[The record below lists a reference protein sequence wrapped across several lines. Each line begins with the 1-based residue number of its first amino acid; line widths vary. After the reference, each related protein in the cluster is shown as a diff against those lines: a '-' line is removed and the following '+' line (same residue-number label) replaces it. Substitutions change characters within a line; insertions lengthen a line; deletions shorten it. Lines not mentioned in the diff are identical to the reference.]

1 MKAKG
6 KVLYHYV
13 PNAGASNLYRK
24 CHSVSDH
31 LKHLFNF
38 WENVLIKTKEK
49 AKDVSLF
56 FLQSLKQMYCVLFCC
71 VVLFLFFLKYLLMTN

>member
-56 FLQSLKQMYCVLFCC
+56 FPSKFKTNVLCFVLLCC
-71 VVLFLFFLKYLLMTN
+71 FIFIFFKVFVND

>member
-6 KVLYHYV
+6 KMLYHYV
-13 PNAGASNLYRK
+13 PNAGASTLYRK

-31 LKHLFNF
+31 LKHLLNF

-49 AKDVSLF
+49 AKDVSFFCFPPKFKTNVLCFVLLF
-56 FLQSLKQMYCVLFCC
+56 YFYF
-71 VVLFLFFLKYLLMTN
+71 